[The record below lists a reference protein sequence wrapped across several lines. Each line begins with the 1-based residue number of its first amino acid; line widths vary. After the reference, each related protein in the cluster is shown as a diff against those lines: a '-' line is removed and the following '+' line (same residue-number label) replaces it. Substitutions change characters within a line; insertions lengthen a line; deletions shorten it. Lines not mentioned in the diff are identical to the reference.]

1 MSSRTDGIAL
11 PDLLLTEAVK
21 DLEADTPLRDDAAL
35 AQALAAGEE
44 RETRIVQR
52 ARHLAADTGL
62 DRDLARLRDRLLLL
76 GLALAALGVVLALLV
91 AMTLLGEGRHI
102 NAVAATA
109 LLIAPN
115 VAGIVVW
122 ALLTVLG
129 ARSQGGAFGRAV
141 AALARHRR
149 APAHVRR
156 VWPSAARVLDAQH
169 LTAWALGGLNHL
181 LWALVYAAAALIVG
195 GTVPPSGVVNT
206 TPPPETLP
214 LGL

>member
-76 GLALAALGVVLALLV
+76 GLALAALGMVLALLV
-91 AMTLLGEGRHI
+91 AMALLGEGRHI

-109 LLIAPN
+109 LLIAP
-115 VAGIVVW
+115 
-122 ALLTVLG
+122 
-129 ARSQGGAFGRAV
+129 
-141 AALARHRR
+141 RR
-149 APAHVRR
+149 
-156 VWPSAARVLDAQH
+156 
-169 LTAWALGGLNHL
+169 
-181 LWALVYAAAALIVG
+181 
-195 GTVPPSGVVNT
+195 
-206 TPPPETLP
+206 
-214 LGL
+214 